1 MTRREGA
8 KIRIASPARYE
19 RKTMTPER
27 LDPDQ
32 EIPLTGR
39 PVQDFWAW
47 GFSDILTNISRAVFA
62 EWLVGTALGA
72 VDGIR
77 PVWEYYD
84 LDYSGKKIEVKSTS
98 YLQNW
103 KRSPRSRGQFDIKAT
118 TADFPV
124 DPSVPPGP
132 SREYYT
138 DLEVK
143 RRADVYVFCYY
154 PEEDP
159 DLVDPLNVAAWKFY
173 VLSTR
178 EIERR
183 FGPQASVA
191 LSRVKD
197 ATEAVSY
204 KDLKARVDDVLRRS

>member
-1 MTRREGA
+1 
-8 KIRIASPARYE
+8 
-19 RKTMTPER
+19 MTPER
-27 LDPDQ
+27 LKPDK

-39 PVQDFWAW
+39 TIQDFWAW

-62 EWLVGTALGA
+62 EWLVGTALNA

-84 LDYSGKKIEVKSTS
+84 LDYCGYKIEVKSTS

-103 KRSPRSRGQFDIKAT
+103 KRSPNSRGKFDIKAT

-132 SREYYT
+132 DREYYT
-138 DLEVK
+138 DHEIK
-143 RRADVYVFCYY
+143 RRADVYVLSYY
-154 PEEDP
+154 AEEEP
-159 DLVDPLNVAAWKFY
+159 AHVDPLNVAAWEFY

-178 EIERR
+178 EIEEH
-183 FGPQASVA
+183 FGSQETVA
-191 LSRVKD
+191 LSRIQAV
-197 ATEAVSY
+197 TEAVKY
-204 KDLKARVDDVLRRS
+204 EDKGKGLRTRVDEVLQQLTYGR